1 MNFES
6 FVPAIVVSVATSA
19 ILVAPAALA
28 DSPLTSTPFASA
40 YHDVEIVRYTAEW
53 GLDDRVLAVLG
64 SPNIPNDIRAAIV
77 NQIGWS
83 NEPQANAARYLAY
96 LASQQDI
103 KPSQMTLALLTPEE
117 TLALGYLL
125 AMDRRFSLD
134 APIGGSGEV
143 EQTNALELLD
153 LAVAEAPRDFSIV
166 IIRSLVQSQHQFREG
181 PQNWCAVYQVVN
193 SAIADFP
200 GKRNMRPAAIQTIV
214 DYIGIYRHECVSASY

>member
-1 MNFES
+1 MKFEC

-64 SPNIPNDIRAAIV
+64 SPEIPNDIRAAIV

-83 NEPQANAARYLAY
+83 NEPQANAERYLAY
-96 LASQQDI
+96 LASQKNI
-103 KPSQMTLALLTPEE
+103 EPSQMTLALLTPEE
-117 TLALGYLL
+117 TFAMGYLL
-125 AMDRRFSLD
+125 AMDRRFSLN

-153 LAVAEAPRDFSIV
+153 LAVAEAPRDFSI
-166 IIRSLVQSQHQFREG
+166 IMIRALVQSQREFREG
-181 PQNWCAVYQVVN
+181 PKNWCAVYQVVN
-193 SAIADFP
+193 SAISNFSGD
-200 GKRNMRPAAIQTIV
+200 RNMRPEAVKTIM